1 MERAQQRIKYPSLPD
16 HAVALTNWQD
26 NSANAL
32 TKSIIG
38 FLNMSGHFAERIN
51 TMGTYRQGRRLK
63 VGEGVR
69 QMPGRYVPTTGV
81 KGSADI
87 SSTIQVNVNGK
98 QIGLSVKWEVKFS
111 KDRQSE
117 HQKKYQEETE
127 KAGGYY
133 FIVRDFEDFKEK
145 YDELIK
151 HL

>member
-1 MERAQQRIKYPSLPD
+1 MNKQNKQLLQQMERAQQRIKYPSLPD

-63 VGEGVR
+63 VGDGVR

-81 KGSADI
+81 KDLLTSQQRSRADLLSWK
-87 SSTIQVNVNGK
+87 SSTGRI
-98 QIGLSVKWEVKFS
+98 E
-111 KDRQSE
+111 
-117 HQKKYQEETE
+117 
-127 KAGGYY
+127 
-133 FIVRDFEDFKEK
+133 
-145 YDELIK
+145 
-151 HL
+151 